1 MKTCGGRACTGPVLR
16 PGPGGR
22 GAASLEG
29 GLGPAGRAAPRR
41 PVNVRGARSRSQ
53 PKA

>member
-1 MKTCGGRACTGPVLR
+1 MKTYGGRSMHRAGSETG
-16 PGPGGR
+16 GGR

-29 GLGPAGRAAPRR
+29 VLGPAGRAAPHR